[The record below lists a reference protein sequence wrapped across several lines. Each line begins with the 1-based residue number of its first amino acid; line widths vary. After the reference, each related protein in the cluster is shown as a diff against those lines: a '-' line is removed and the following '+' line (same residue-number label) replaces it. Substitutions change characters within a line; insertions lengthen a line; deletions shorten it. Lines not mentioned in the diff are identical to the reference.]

1 MTDEE
6 RAIKKLDKENSLAI
20 AYAELKYL
28 REAWGTVTTIR
39 VPNGSSI
46 EKELLCGISCAALK
60 VCKAADELSKL

>member
-46 EKELLCGISCAALK
+46 EKELLCGMNLNICIIHYLLTVK
-60 VCKAADELSKL
+60 PI